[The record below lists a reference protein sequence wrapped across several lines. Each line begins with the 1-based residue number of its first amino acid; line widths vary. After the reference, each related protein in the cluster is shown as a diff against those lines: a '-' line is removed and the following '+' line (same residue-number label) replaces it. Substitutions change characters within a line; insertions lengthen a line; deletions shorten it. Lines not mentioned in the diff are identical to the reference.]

1 MPSKSPEQ
9 KKFMQA
15 VANNPK
21 FAKKV
26 GVPQSVGKDFSTADK
41 NRKNSKGG
49 DTMANTSRM
58 NRLEELGRVN
68 AEKASTAK
76 GKRNL
81 TAEKK
86 RVVKELKMAKGGMT
100 LSEHASMPA
109 SKAHKGLKMGGMTG
123 YASGGMPMV
132 MKDGKKVP
140 SFAADGKGK
149 MKMGGSVAP
158 SKMGK
163 VKTSS
168 GMDGVAERGLTK
180 ARKPVMKTMARGGKT
195 C

>member
-1 MPSKSPEQ
+1 
-9 KKFMQA
+9 MQA

-41 NRKNSKGG
+41 SRKTSKGG

-81 TAEKK
+81 SAEKS
-86 RVVKELKMAKGGMT
+86 RIVKELEKHK
-100 LSEHASMPA
+100 SMPA
-109 SKAHKGLKMGGMTG
+109 SKAHKGL
-123 YASGGMPMV
+123 
-132 MKDGKKVP
+132 
-140 SFAADGKGK
+140 
-149 MKMGGSVAP
+149 KMGGSVAP

-163 VKTSS
+163 VKTGS
-168 GMDGVAERGLTK
+168 GINGVAERGLTQAGK
-180 ARKPVMKTMARGGKT
+180 KPAMKMMARGGKT

>member
-26 GVPQSVGKDFSTADK
+26 GVPQAVGKDFSTADK
-41 NRKNSKGG
+41 SRKFSKGG

-81 TAEKK
+81 SAEK
-86 RVVKELKMAKGGMT
+86 RRIVKDLKKPAVKMAKGG
-100 LSEHASMPA
+100 SI
-109 SKAHKGLKMGGMTG
+109 
-123 YASGGMPMV
+123 
-132 MKDGKKVP
+132 DGIAKR
-140 SFAADGKGK
+140 GRTHC
-149 MKMGGSVAP
+149 
-158 SKMGK
+158 
-163 VKTSS
+163 KT
-168 GMDGVAERGLTK
+168 V
-180 ARKPVMKTMARGGKT
+180 
-195 C
+195 

>member
-1 MPSKSPEQ
+1 MPSKTPEQ

-15 VANNPK
+15 VANRPA

-41 NRKNSKGG
+41 NRKFSKGG

-81 TAEKK
+81 SAEKS
-86 RVVKELKMAKGGMT
+86 RIVKDLEKHK
-100 LSEHASMPA
+100 SMPA
-109 SKAHKGLKMGGMTG
+109 SKAHKGL
-123 YASGGMPMV
+123 
-132 MKDGKKVP
+132 
-140 SFAADGKGK
+140 
-149 MKMGGSVAP
+149 KMGGSVAP

-163 VKTSS
+163 VKTNSRP
-168 GMDGVAERGLTK
+168 DGVAERGLTK
-180 ARKPVMKTMARGGKT
+180 AKKPVMKTMARGGKT